1 MLSLCM
7 GEASFSRYIGTAF
20 SMPKDKTAA
29 SVRKDTQSL
38 PEKPAM
44 SWIKFKLRLRLYKRR
59 LRFYKRTVR
68 FYKLKLRLNF
78 IQDFGRFS
86 AGIGKFPA
94 DFRRFFLRARQDF
107 PAGVP
112 FHPQRNIHVCKN

>member
-44 SWIKFKLRLRLYKRR
+44 SWIKFKLRLRLYKR
-59 LRFYKRTVR
+59 TVR

-94 DFRRFFLRARQDF
+94 DFRRFFLRARRDF

-112 FHPQRNIHVCKN
+112 FHLQRNIHVCKN